1 MSGQSLGI
9 YSVSLELVVAQCS
22 VGSIQGGGIWVPC
35 AGRGMLEVEK
45 VSFAT
50 AELANEVRAPKIHAG
65 HAVTY

>member
-1 MSGQSLGI
+1 M
-9 YSVSLELVVAQCS
+9 
-22 VGSIQGGGIWVPC
+22 PC

-50 AELANEVRAPKIHAG
+50 AELANEVRAPKIYAG